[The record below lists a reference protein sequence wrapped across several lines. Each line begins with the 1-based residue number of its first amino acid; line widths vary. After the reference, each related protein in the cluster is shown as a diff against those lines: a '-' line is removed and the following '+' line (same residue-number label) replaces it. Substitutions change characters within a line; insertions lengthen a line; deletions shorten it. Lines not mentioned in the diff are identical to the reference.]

1 MAAAARRAVAGRHQ
15 SASSGACLET
25 AQNRVAEKIDE
36 IEQLEID
43 LEDAIIEIDD
53 EWSAKASSIEDI
65 EIPLEKTDIT
75 IEDLILIWLPSV

>member
-1 MAAAARRAVAGRHQ
+1 
-15 SASSGACLET
+15 
-25 AQNRVAEKIDE
+25 
-36 IEQLEID
+36 